1 MGSGTTN
8 SAAFDSTPST
18 LPRIS
23 VVTRATAS
31 ASAFLEMSLRR
42 GDGVMVGSS
51 PNDDKGR
58 RKTHCSS
65 RWNRGV
71 FACDALT

>member
-42 GDGVMVGSS
+42 GDGVMVGASS
-51 PNDDKGR
+51 STPSTRLSQVDPETR
-58 RKTHCSS
+58 ELREAQL
-65 RWNRGV
+65 V
-71 FACDALT
+71 AVE

>member
-1 MGSGTTN
+1 LQAKHFVEKMPSDMAPIGSGTTN

-42 GDGVMVGSS
+42 GDGVMVE
-51 PNDDKGR
+51 
-58 RKTHCSS
+58 
-65 RWNRGV
+65 
-71 FACDALT
+71 DA